1 MRRISRV
8 YDSAL
13 GDKSKKRVVSL
24 YAKMEG
30 RYPSRSTR
38 QTSVPRETRVTRS
51 TTSNNPPPYTP
62 STKMSSLSEFNQ
74 LSFTPTTTTVTGTKR
89 TSFAAQLDQDPTLST
104 SKRSLRSG
112 MFKEEMQIR
121 ELNTKLHTALS
132 RIEVLENES
141 VGREKELESVKSD
154 RRILDGRCGE
164 REKELEDARALWEG
178 EKVIPYYIT
187 LSIGADK
194 DDRNNSKVRFH
205 PYEKRTSLSIL
216 PSLKHARH

>member
-38 QTSVPRETRVTRS
+38 QTSVPRS
-51 TTSNNPPPYTP
+51 TTP
-62 STKMSSLSEFNQ
+62 
-74 LSFTPTTTTVTGTKR
+74 PTTSGTKR

-164 REKELEDARALWEG
+164 REKELEDARSLWES
-178 EKVIPYYIT
+178 EKVSYIILLFLLVLIRMIETTRKSNIIPT
-187 LSIGADK
+187 KKEPLS
-194 DDRNNSKVRFH
+194 RFY
-205 PYEKRTSLSIL
+205 PL
-216 PSLKHARH
+216 